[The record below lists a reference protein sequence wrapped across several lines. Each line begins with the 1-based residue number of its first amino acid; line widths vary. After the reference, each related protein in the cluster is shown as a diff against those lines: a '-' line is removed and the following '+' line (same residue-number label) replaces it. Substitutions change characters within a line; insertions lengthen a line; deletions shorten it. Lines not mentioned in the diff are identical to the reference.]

1 MEWLEASL
9 AFIITMMMLSTIAS
23 MVVETL
29 HRCLRLRE
37 RGLEQTLDALFEKV
51 IWPKVASAKDMAGD
65 GSIKELWQR
74 NFVTTMTGNE
84 FPKAR
89 ERPKH
94 RYLVWHW
101 LKWIVAVGVGKLTNE
116 QKRRGIST
124 LEMVERLVETDV
136 GRHISQRAREL
147 GKEAADEFKSA
158 VVVGISDKFE
168 DYSEEARDIF
178 SRRAKLLS
186 VLVGLVLAFGLN
198 VDAPALFKSY
208 LQDPALR
215 YKIIAQ
221 GEAVAQAAQDARLS
235 LEAELAQADSATL
248 GEVKSGIEK
257 ITNQI
262 KELEVQSIPL
272 SVADSPLYGKELVG
286 RPFWIWLLSVTLGG
300 FLIGLGGPF
309 WFDSFRK
316 VSALTNIAR
325 QFVSPAKQTPGAL
338 AQASVDTPDT
348 SVQVV
353 AVGQSIAEETV
364 VAIFKRAERSQALN
378 WPESSV
384 TKRSPRVLLGR
395 DGSAKGG

>member
-23 MVVETL
+23 IVVETL
-29 HRCLRLRE
+29 HRCLRMRE

-51 IWPKVASAKDMAGD
+51 IWPKVAPAKDMLGD
-65 GSIKELWQR
+65 GTNKNLWHR

-94 RYLVWHW
+94 WYLVWHW
-101 LKWIVAVGVGKLTNE
+101 LKWVVAVGVGKLTNE

-136 GRHISQRAREL
+136 GRYISQHAREL
-147 GKEAADEFKSA
+147 GKEAADEFKTA

-168 DYSEEARDIF
+168 DFCEEARDIF

-186 VLVGLVLAFGLN
+186 VMVGLMLAFGLN

-221 GEAVAQAAQDARLS
+221 GEAVAQAAQDATLS
-235 LEAELAQADSATL
+235 LEAELAKADGAALSEVNNSI
-248 GEVKSGIEK
+248 GE
-257 ITNQI
+257 ITKQI
-262 KELEVQSIPL
+262 KELEAQSIPL
-272 SVADSPLYGKELVG
+272 SVEHSPLYGKELSG

-316 VSALTNIAR
+316 VSALTSIAR
-325 QFVSPAKQTPGAL
+325 QFISPAKQTPGAL
-338 AQASVDTPDT
+338 TPTNDEAPGSSGQAVLVAQT
-348 SVQVV
+348 
-353 AVGQSIAEETV
+353 IAEETV

-378 WPESSV
+378 WRLPVS
-384 TKRSPRVLLGR
+384 G
-395 DGSAKGG
+395 